1 MEVKWSQD
9 GAKIESGS
17 HLEGN
22 GSGEAKKGAQA
33 QIAQPIFEVIF
44 EILEH
49 LWQCIFGKFFGMA
62 FFSNRRRFLSPRSP
76 KVNRKGAKM
85 EALATLETLSGK
97 CKKHG
102 RGYFF
107 STLGDL
113 GESARGDFCQL
124 ALHSHSGRIPGNI
137 LVDFLRFW

>member
-1 MEVKWSQD
+1 MR
-9 GAKIESGS
+9 SGS
-17 HLEGN
+17 YLERN

-33 QIAQPIFEVIF
+33 RIVQPIFEVIF

-49 LWQCIFGKFFGMA
+49 LLQCIFGKFFGMV

-76 KVNRKGAKM
+76 KVSRKGAKM
-85 EALATLETLSGK
+85 EARATLETLSGK

-102 RGYFF
+102 RGYVL

-113 GESARGDFCQL
+113 GESARGDF
-124 ALHSHSGRIPGNI
+124 S
-137 LVDFLRFW
+137 